1 LNWFCDTYRLGRAGG
16 QLRQLRAPEWYLKLQ
31 RLLKANPEALK
42 DWIAGRDCI
51 NRCCHATW
59 WEWTEGSRPH
69 FWRWSTEYRLTI
81 RDGLPPWF
89 KMPLPRWLIP
99 QRLEPNLAL
108 RKAMKEKLGKVRRMG
123 YLAQGEVKS
132 LTSFFAVPK
141 GDSDIRMVYDGTKSG
156 LNDAMWAPWFWMPT
170 VESHL
175 RFVSTESFLG
185 DIDVGDMFLNFVLHE
200 DVRKV
205 AGVDLSLYFPDELIE
220 GRRVLW
226 ERWTRCGMGFRSSPY
241 NTIQAFLFAEEQ
253 IRGNPWDLGNVLHCD
268 AIRLNLPGSLRYEP
282 SQPWVSKVRSQDGL
296 IACDFIIY
304 VNVIRSS
311 GNSWEE
317 SRGCARKV
325 ASTLNWLG
333 LQDAARKR
341 RDPSKT
347 PGPWAG
353 SIVHTEKGTI
363 TVSIPQERW
372 DKAKCILLWIET
384 QIKQGDT
391 IEFKTL
397 ESHRGF
403 LVYIART
410 YPMIN
415 PYLKGI
421 HLTLDSWRP
430 WRKEDGWKMSMQ
442 EIRVALAEKGLGD
455 DTVLGSG
462 ERAPQ
467 QVKWVPRL
475 VEDVRALSA
484 LFHPENSPKCIVRPT
499 RMATAIY
506 AFGDAS
512 GVGFGSSISIDGQV
526 YYSGGQWTQEQGSES
541 SNYRELANL
550 IFALEEAHRDH
561 VLDHAELFV
570 FTDNSTAEL
579 AAFKGTSSSSK
590 LFELILQL
598 RQLEMQGSMI
608 IHFIH
613 IAGKRMIAQGTD
625 GLSRGSS
632 LEGIMQG
639 KAFMSFVP
647 LHLSAEE
654 RQGHF
659 LTEWV
664 GCWFGATE
672 D

>member
-1 LNWFCDTYRLGRAGG
+1 MKVADTGCSQDEFGGLQQEKDTSQLKGSNFLDGQETVRTVIAARADDAEVPQYLWDRNISPNLEPRVIHALGFLREFALRWWKLHNLRDFLNWFCDTYRLGRAGG

-123 YLAQGEVKS
+123 YLAPGEVKS

-200 DVRKV
+200 DVKKV

-296 IACDFIIY
+296 TACDFIIY
-304 VNVIRSS
+304 VDDIRSS
-311 GNSWEE
+311 GNSRE
-317 SRGCARKV
+317 
-325 ASTLNWLG
+325 
-333 LQDAARKR
+333 
-341 RDPSKT
+341 
-347 PGPWAG
+347 
-353 SIVHTEKGTI
+353 
-363 TVSIPQERW
+363 
-372 DKAKCILLWIET
+372 
-384 QIKQGDT
+384 
-391 IEFKTL
+391 
-397 ESHRGF
+397 
-403 LVYIART
+403 
-410 YPMIN
+410 
-415 PYLKGI
+415 
-421 HLTLDSWRP
+421 DS
-430 WRKEDGWKMSMQ
+430 
-442 EIRVALAEKGLGD
+442 
-455 DTVLGSG
+455 
-462 ERAPQ
+462 
-467 QVKWVPRL
+467 
-475 VEDVRALSA
+475 
-484 LFHPENSPKCIVRPT
+484 
-499 RMATAIY
+499 
-506 AFGDAS
+506 
-512 GVGFGSSISIDGQV
+512 
-526 YYSGGQWTQEQGSES
+526 
-541 SNYRELANL
+541 
-550 IFALEEAHRDH
+550 
-561 VLDHAELFV
+561 
-570 FTDNSTAEL
+570 
-579 AAFKGTSSSSK
+579 
-590 LFELILQL
+590 
-598 RQLEMQGSMI
+598 
-608 IHFIH
+608 
-613 IAGKRMIAQGTD
+613 
-625 GLSRGSS
+625 
-632 LEGIMQG
+632 
-639 KAFMSFVP
+639 
-647 LHLSAEE
+647 
-654 RQGHF
+654 
-659 LTEWV
+659 
-664 GCWFGATE
+664 
-672 D
+672 